1 MAELSERV
9 IKSTQEQAVAAWIT
23 NLNQIRLDELIS
35 RLDQQDVNLAEALGE
50 LAELK
55 NFIGDPLHILG
66 NPTTKHGEIA
76 EHVQVNFSNARRL
89 IQGLDREYTFDGVGR
104 TAPEDYLK
112 NGLQIQSKFCNGI
125 RATLTK
131 VREHLENYPDF
142 VENGGSYDIP
152 KDQYNEIIRII
163 NLKETNPTILNKTER
178 NVIETIKK
186 FEEETG
192 LSIFDDLNASV
203 ADYKEVQQGVINN
216 TIAKEE
222 TEIKKEDERQR
233 EEAYHNSKPTLKEGV
248 KAVGVSAALE
258 GGVTFCMS
266 IAAKRKEGKKLSEFT
281 EDDWKDIGIESGK
294 GTLKGGIRGGAVYI
308 LSNFTATPANVASA
322 YVTAAFGVASQAKA
336 LERGEISKED
346 FVINCE
352 AVCLDVA
359 VSAIASIAGQIII
372 PIPILGA
379 VVGNVAGEFM
389 YEICKKQAGMRSQE
403 IIAGYYKE
411 MEQLNQQLDIK
422 YVKVVL
428 EIERLLKRFT
438 DLEKLA
444 FDEDINKA
452 FLASATLAIE
462 SGVDESQILKTKA
475 DIDDFFLN

>member
-1 MAELSERV
+1 
-9 IKSTQEQAVAAWIT
+9 
-23 NLNQIRLDELIS
+23 
-35 RLDQQDVNLAEALGE
+35 
-50 LAELK
+50 
-55 NFIGDPLHILG
+55 
-66 NPTTKHGEIA
+66 
-76 EHVQVNFSNARRL
+76 
-89 IQGLDREYTFDGVGR
+89 
-104 TAPEDYLK
+104 
-112 NGLQIQSKFCNGI
+112 
-125 RATLTK
+125 
-131 VREHLENYPDF
+131 
-142 VENGGSYDIP
+142 
-152 KDQYNEIIRII
+152 
-163 NLKETNPTILNKTER
+163 
-178 NVIETIKK
+178 
-186 FEEETG
+186 
-192 LSIFDDLNASV
+192 
-203 ADYKEVQQGVINN
+203 
-216 TIAKEE
+216 
-222 TEIKKEDERQR
+222 
-233 EEAYHNSKPTLKEGV
+233 
-248 KAVGVSAALE
+248 
-258 GGVTFCMS
+258 
-266 IAAKRKEGKKLSEFT
+266 
-281 EDDWKDIGIESGK
+281 
-294 GTLKGGIRGGAVYI
+294 